1 MHMTA
6 ERNIGFDEYCDAI
19 RIATTSYFKTGP
31 SLGPWSLSWH
41 ALGRV
46 ALQFG
51 KDGSSRIAHGLT
63 HPDATT
69 IFVQLSRVPDAVY
82 LDGHVAKWHD
92 VAILP
97 PSTHFTFVSDH
108 RMSWL
113 AIAVPSNLREE
124 KPAKSDFPNAR
135 SLFERKSIVTLAP
148 SSADR
153 FIKAAQAMKA
163 LLATPSQD
171 TDAVKIAAA
180 EDEFVGTLDQLLTQ
194 HVDAI
199 LLPSEFNESSERIIL
214 KALEHVRART
224 WEPVT
229 VEDLVAATAVEYR
242 TLLRAFQRY
251 LNMGPKHYL
260 KLRQLNVVRLA
271 LRQKQ
276 EVKRNVTS
284 ILAENGVTEFGRF
297 AFEYKQLF
305 GEAPSETHGAN
316 GTR

>member
-1 MHMTA
+1 MQNVTRWLWTVYSSHQVLNSAHPSALSFLTVYCMHMTA

-135 SLFERKSIVTLAP
+135 SIVQERKSIVTLAP

-180 EDEFVGTLDQLLTQ
+180 EDEFVWDTRSIADSTCRR
-194 HVDAI
+194 DPAA
-199 LLPSEFNESSERIIL
+199 ERIRRIVGANHL

-229 VEDLVAATAVEYR
+229 VR
-242 TLLRAFQRY
+242 TW
-251 LNMGPKHYL
+251 
-260 KLRQLNVVRLA
+260 
-271 LRQKQ
+271 
-276 EVKRNVTS
+276 
-284 ILAENGVTEFGRF
+284 
-297 AFEYKQLF
+297 
-305 GEAPSETHGAN
+305 
-316 GTR
+316 